1 VNNNPPVPPNSYWT
15 WPFWDIENLYW
26 LSRTSIGEAGYLKT
40 RLFYN
45 KFENALFAWDDATYT
60 TQSSNGRFQSFYDDD
75 GYGGSIEVGLPL
87 LPRSVTRFSGHFR
100 RDRHTEFNINRPTSA
115 AFRNTEP
122 VQTTREETWSI
133 TAENTFNAT
142 DTIELRV
149 GASYDRNRILI
160 AQEFTA
166 ARGLFKNPIGGS
178 DSVNGQAAVSWRYAS
193 TRFGT
198 AVPNPDLESERA
210 TSMELAWQRE
220 FDEDTRTA
228 DAGPE
233 RRQW

>member
-1 VNNNPPVPPNSYWT
+1 M
-15 WPFWDIENLYW
+15 
-26 LSRTSIGEAGYLKT
+26 
-40 RLFYN
+40 
-45 KFENALFAWDDATYT
+45 
-60 TQSSNGRFQSFYDDD
+60 
-75 GYGGSIEVGLPL
+75 GLPL

-166 ARGLFKNPIGGS
+166 ARGLFQNPIGGS
-178 DSVNGQAAVSWRYAS
+178 DSVNGQAAVSWRYAADSMLSANVSSRARFPTLFERYS

-210 TSMELAWQRE
+210 TNMELAWQRE